1 MFRNYSECYSYRR
14 YVQKSPF
21 TVQVLQGRLGA
32 RYGSRWSCRRGKAA
46 WRGRGHPA
54 PRQGGRGERPGE
66 LAVGH
71 CNERA
76 RPVCLFISWWISGP
90 TYSLPHTSNTRSR
103 EYIRYILSILF
114 NVSHQLKSTLQE
126 SSVNILVFPFFYF
139 FLICGDQLSTPP
151 RVPGIG
157 MPQPLLVCTWSN
169 ACTR

>member
-14 YVQKSPF
+14 YSGGTNPGFRTYVQKSPF

-32 RYGSRWSCRRGKAA
+32 RYGSRWSCRRGTAA
-46 WRGRGHPA
+46 WRGRGRPA

-90 TYSLPHTSNTRSR
+90 TYSFPHT
-103 EYIRYILSILF
+103 EYLLGVGSTYGTYSVGTNKLF
-114 NVSHQLKSTLQE
+114 A
-126 SSVNILVFPFFYF
+126 
-139 FLICGDQLSTPP
+139 
-151 RVPGIG
+151 
-157 MPQPLLVCTWSN
+157 TWYTTWYLHGVYK
-169 ACTR
+169 CRMHYW